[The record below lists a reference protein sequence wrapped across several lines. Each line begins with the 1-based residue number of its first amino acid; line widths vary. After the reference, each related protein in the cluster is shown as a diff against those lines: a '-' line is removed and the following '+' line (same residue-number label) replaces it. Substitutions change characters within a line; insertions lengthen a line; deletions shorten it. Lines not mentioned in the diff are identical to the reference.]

1 MSKMSDRPNYWTP
14 WLDCDVGVLGGGPA
28 GAAAAITL
36 ARAGCSVVVLER
48 SHYDRARV
56 GETLPPAARSPL
68 LQLGVWDQFSKAGHA
83 PSPGILSAWGEEEL
97 YEQHFIF
104 NPHGHGWHLDRQS
117 FDSMLAQTAER
128 SGARVYCDAQ
138 VGSCLRRAADAGRNE
153 GWQVEF
159 TCGGQRSQLRAKFLI
174 DATGRAAT
182 LARQQGAKRIN
193 ADRLVGLVGLLN
205 TRSSESEGDTRTL
218 VEASADG
225 WWYSALLP
233 QQRLIAVYMT
243 DADLLPRQSGL
254 RLAFWQAQLQ
264 QTIHTQARLRNFNRP
279 AVPFVVAANSSRLDC
294 VGRHDWLA
302 VGDAA
307 MAFDPLSSQGLL
319 QALASGI
326 RAGETAVRYLT
337 GESTAMDEYA
347 LKTAEIFSEYQRLH
361 AVYYGRE
368 HRWPQSIFWQRR
380 SVAASAVDGGRLSF
394 LADRKSVDGRR
405 LQL

>member
-1 MSKMSDRPNYWTP
+1 MSARLTWPE
-14 WLDCDVGVLGGGPA
+14 CDVIILGGGPA
-28 GAAAAITL
+28 GTAAAITL

-48 SHYDRARV
+48 SHYDRKRV
-56 GETLPPAARSPL
+56 GETLPPAARSSL
-68 LQLGVWDQFSKAGHA
+68 LHLGVWDQFITAGHE
-83 PSPGILSAWGEEEL
+83 PSPGILSVWGEVEL

-117 FDSMLAQTAER
+117 FDSMLAQAAER

-138 VGSCLRRAADAGRNE
+138 VTSCLRLAADE

-159 TCGGQRSQLRAKFLI
+159 TCGKQRSQLRPKFLI
-174 DATGRAAT
+174 DATGRAAVM
-182 LARQQGAKRIN
+182 ARRQGARRIKT
-193 ADRLVGLVGLLN
+193 DRLVGLVGLL
-205 TRSSESEGDTRTL
+205 TSRFSESEHDVRTL

-233 QQRLIAVYMT
+233 KHRLIAVYMS

-254 RLAFWQAQLQ
+254 RLDFWQAQLQ
-264 QTIHTQARLRNFNRP
+264 QTIYTQARLRNFNWQT
-279 AVPFVVAANSSRLDC
+279 VLFVVAANSSRLDC
-294 VGRHDWLA
+294 VCGHGWLA

-326 RAGETAVRYLT
+326 RAGETTVRFLA
-337 GESTAMDEYA
+337 GEPTAMGKYT
-347 LKTAEIFSEYQRLH
+347 LKTDEIFKEYKRLH

-368 HRWPQSIFWQRR
+368 GRWPQSIFWQRR
-380 SVAASAVDGGRLSF
+380 SVATMRVSNPDCSSARIDSGTAAPSSNLLS
-394 LADRKSVDGRR
+394 
-405 LQL
+405 